1 MTFADLA
8 GRLASI
14 LQSIGF
20 SDLIDIAI
28 IAFIVYQVLI
38 LLKKTRAFQ
47 IRTGLALFFAVYV
60 VAITFNL
67 KTVTFLIDNLL
78 QVGFIALLVIFQPEL
93 RRALEQ
99 VLSGMSLSLSV
110 FRKKTAED
118 LEVDRLR
125 KSIIAICD
133 GIERMSEKQTGAL
146 IVMENFTRLE
156 NIKRTGTAINS
167 DISPE
172 LIGTIFYD
180 GSPLHDGAVIVHNGR
195 ITHAACVLPL
205 SDNLEISKDM
215 GTRHRAALGIS
226 EISDV
231 IALVVSEETGT
242 ISYAKNGVLRRN
254 LDRQS
259 LYETLDK
266 EFVQPILAAQDKNS
280 YSRFLRRKDNE
291 QQQ

>member
-266 EFVQPILAAQDKNS
+266 EFVQPILSAQDKNS

>member
-20 SDLIDIAI
+20 ADLVDIAI

-110 FRKKTAED
+110 FRKKTAEE

-266 EFVQPILAAQDKNS
+266 EFVQPILSAQDKNS

>member
-1 MTFADLA
+1 MTFADFA
-8 GRLASI
+8 GRLGSI
-14 LQSIGF
+14 MQSIGF
-20 SDLIDIAI
+20 TDLVDIAI
-28 IAFIVYQVLI
+28 IAYIVYQVLI

-47 IRTGLALFFAVYV
+47 IRTGLSLFFAVYV

-78 QVGFIALLVIFQPEL
+78 QVGFIALLIIFQPEL

-99 VLSGMSLSLSV
+99 VISGMSLSLSA
-110 FRKKTAED
+110 FRKKTLEEI
-118 LEVDRLR
+118 EVDRLR
-125 KSIIAICD
+125 RAIIAICD
-133 GIERMSEKQTGAL
+133 GIERMSEKKTGAL

-156 NIKRTGTAINS
+156 NIKRTGTVINS
-167 DISPE
+167 DITPE

-180 GSPLHDGAVIVHNGR
+180 GSPLHDGAVIVHDGR

-226 EISDV
+226 EVSDV

-242 ISYAKNGVLRRN
+242 ISFAKNGILSRDK
-254 LDRQS
+254 DRQS
-259 LYETLDK
+259 IYELLDK
-266 EFVQPILAAQDKNS
+266 EFVQPLLAAQDKS
-280 YSRFLRRKDNE
+280 AYKFLRRKDDE
-291 QQQ
+291 